1 MLILQ
6 RPWDTQPQGAVE
18 FSSTLRQ
25 RPLIAGVGVTDF
37 SPEKPVVLSNTG
49 VGAYSEGIGFDFNV
63 TSNSQATARIAW
75 TDSTLTSPSGAIT
88 VITSFNLRTPPSRAN
103 RGVFSKYIGY
113 DSGAVNHRS
122 WSVYVDYQS
131 HASNNYPRFSV
142 SGNGSTVVSTPA
154 GVSLSNGAHT
164 TVAVYSPSSRVA
176 LFLDGVLYGDNTTS
190 VPASLFNS
198 SYATSLGVQY
208 STTEPGAPAQYCL
221 NGTIGLYAL
230 LPYAVTDAEGIEI
243 SRSLTNAANYLL
255 DPRRVY
261 IPTSITSG
269 GAYTLNLETGSYSFT
284 GSDAVLLK
292 NSQLTLDSSS
302 YSLTGSNASLLKG
315 LILEASSGT
324 YTLSGSDASLLY
336 THLLSASSGTYT
348 INGADAT
355 LTYTPA
361 SGTYT
366 LNAESGTYLLTGSDV
381 TFIYSG
387 SEVTIKAGSWIR
399 YRIIT

>member
-6 RPWDTQPQGAVE
+6 RPWDSQPQGVVSIDWSNPITWGLASALVNGIDVVTSR
-18 FSSTLRQ
+18 SSGLVQVSVSTKGCTERGVLPYRADADVSEVT
-25 RPLIAGVGVTDF
+25 LIAHH
-37 SPEKPVVLSNTG
+37 K
-49 VGAYSEGIGFDFNV
+49 Y
-63 TSNSQATARIAW
+63 TSNNGDYAGNTYGFY
-75 TDSTLTSPSGAIT
+75 TSGASCSDIGIAYGAISGGAAADIYGVRRDNADGTTVLEADVTLPYEAVWAIT
-88 VITSFNLRTPPSRAN
+88 GRLGVSGSALTYKNGIPATSVARAGSGTFSTNSLRTL
-103 RGVFSKYIGY
+103 SKG
-113 DSGAVNHRS
+113 
-122 WSVYVDYQS
+122 
-131 HASNNYPRFSV
+131 
-142 SGNGSTVVSTPA
+142 VSTSTGKEYA
-154 GVSLSNGAHT
+154 WAYRFTRILSVAEIKSLS
-164 TVAVYSPSSRVA
+164 
-176 LFLDGVLYGDNTTS
+176 D
-190 VPASLFNS
+190 
-198 SYATSLGVQY
+198 
-208 STTEPGAPAQYCL
+208 
-221 NGTIGLYAL
+221 
-230 LPYAVTDAEGIEI
+230 
-243 SRSLTNAANYLL
+243 
-255 DPRRVY
+255 DPWQIFERQHVY

-292 NSQLTLDSSS
+292 NSQLTLDSGS